1 MQQYKQAPEY
11 GLIANVFMRQNT
23 KTGISILEEVVK
35 LQIRRI
41 QNATRY
47 QIYELLRMDVA
58 RRLIKRPATLLDRY
72 PMWHGTTEERV
83 KQITK
88 DRFDRG
94 KAGTNG

>member
-1 MQQYKQAPEY
+1 M
-11 GLIANVFMRQNT
+11 
-23 KTGISILEEVVK
+23 
-35 LQIRRI
+35 
-41 QNATRY
+41 
-47 QIYELLRMDVA
+47 YELLRMDVA
-58 RRLIKRPATLLDRY
+58 RRLIKRPATLLERY

>member
-1 MQQYKQAPEY
+1 
-11 GLIANVFMRQNT
+11 MR
-23 KTGISILEEVVK
+23 KSTGASRSILEGLVE

-47 QIYELLRMDVA
+47 QMYELLRMDVA
-58 RRLIKRPATLLDRY
+58 RRLIKRPATLLERY